1 MYCDKIMIYY
11 SYTGL
16 LTAALSILLTNQIA
30 LTGYADFQLNKTDH
44 LTLKMATAEIV
55 EMSVASNSASQY
67 SSHQVIIFIQGM
79 LLLGST
85 HFLGDVLNLTG
96 AICLLLVFLYL
107 LHYALI
113 KKAQELG
120 VIPK

>member
-1 MYCDKIMIYY
+1 MWSRAKRERMSNLLVLKCTVCIATRSWYT

-16 LTAALSILLTNQIA
+16 LTATLSILLTNQIA
-30 LTGYADFQLNKTDH
+30 LTGYGDFQLNKTDH

-79 LLLGST
+79 LLLG
-85 HFLGDVLNLTG
+85 
-96 AICLLLVFLYL
+96 
-107 LHYALI
+107 
-113 KKAQELG
+113 
-120 VIPK
+120 